1 MPYRRTT
8 FSKFVIEDLRRHGGP
23 HDTELAALLNDLQ
36 RAGKLIGAAVSRGA
50 LDTPGALVT
59 TSVQRAAATPPEP
72 LSQVINKIMIGA
84 TEWGGQLSGLVSGA
98 LPEPYVV
105 PDEYPHGP
113 YMLVF
118 DPLDG
123 AGNLDVG
130 LPGGTFFSVL
140 RTPHGVNNPAA
151 EDFLQPGRQQV
162 AAGYALFGP
171 VSMMVIT
178 LGAGVH
184 GFTLDREAGA
194 YTLTHPNMRISETTH
209 DFAIDTAN
217 EPYWEEP
224 IRRYVAECTAGCDGP
239 RNCTYTMRWTDSLVA
254 ALHRILIHG
263 GIFLMPRDTREKAK
277 GGHLHLLYEANPVA
291 MLVEQAGGAASTGRE
306 RVLDVV
312 PSDIHQR
319 VPLIFGSRP
328 EVEVLQRYH
337 QAHDR
342 GESLVFDAPLFKK
355 RTIFRTA

>member
-8 FSKFVIEDLRRHGGP
+8 FSKFVIEDLRRKSSP
-23 HDTELAALLNDLQ
+23 HDTELASLLNDLQ
-36 RAGKLIGAAVSRGA
+36 RAGKLIGAAVARGA

-59 TSVQRAAATPPEP
+59 TSVQRAGAPAEP
-72 LSQVINKIMIGA
+72 LTQVINKIMIGA
-84 TEWGGQLSGLVSGA
+84 TEWGGQLCGFVSGA
-98 LPEPYVV
+98 LAEPYIV
-105 PDEYPHGP
+105 PEEYPHGP

-123 AGNLDVG
+123 AGNLEVG

-140 RTPHGVNNPAA
+140 RAPEGVSDPQTK
-151 EDFLQPGRQQV
+151 DFLQPGTQQV

-194 YTLTHPNMRISETTH
+194 YTLTHPNMRINETAR
-209 DFAIDTAN
+209 DFAVDTGN
-217 EPYWEEP
+217 EPHWEEP
-224 IRRYVAECTAGCDGP
+224 IRRYVAECTAGSEGP
-239 RNCTYTMRWTDSLVA
+239 RGSIYTMRWTDSLVA

-263 GIFLMPRDTREKAK
+263 GVFLLPRDTRAQGK

-291 MLVEQAGGAASTGRE
+291 MLVEQAGGAATTGRQ
-306 RVLDVV
+306 RVLDTV
-312 PSDIHQR
+312 PADIHER
-319 VPLIFGSRP
+319 VPMIFGSRP
-328 EVEVLQRYH
+328 EVDLIERYH
-337 QAHDR
+337 HAYDR
-342 GESLVFDAPLFKK
+342 GESLVFDAPLFN
-355 RTIFRTA
+355 RRSLFRTA